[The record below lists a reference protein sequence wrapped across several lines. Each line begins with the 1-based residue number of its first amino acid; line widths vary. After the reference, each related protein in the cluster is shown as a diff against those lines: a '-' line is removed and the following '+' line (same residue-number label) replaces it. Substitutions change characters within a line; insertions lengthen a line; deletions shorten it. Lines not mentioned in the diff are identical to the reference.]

1 MRSALGNKDNKSGA
15 LTSPKLKEYSWLVF
29 SDEDM
34 EAESEKRIKK
44 AALLAAVVL
53 ALGAAVFAAVWAMDS
68 KDSPSLE
75 ELLRRR
81 DEPHDAELSL
91 EMEYRGL
98 RLEKD
103 MTLEV
108 SPQEVTAE
116 RAEAL
121 FDACEAWIMERQ
133 SEGLCFPEEGPGG
146 VIISWQNSDFSYI
159 GIDGPQERSFIA
171 QLGAGEYSRVSE
183 FSVLLDPSEEDYL
196 RSMEAAAEKLREEL
210 GRNGEGE
217 SLALP
222 PEEDGVELGW
232 SAAAKKAPAAVLAL
246 AAFAALFIW
255 MGRNDP
261 LERMMKKRKRS
272 FENELPNMIFRMILF
287 LNAGLIAESAFSQL
301 VEQTRESI
309 QPLYRAMRDIKAA
322 SLKKN
327 VSFVSELSDYAGS
340 SGCPELVRFAAMA
353 EEHAGRGSEL
363 ADKLE
368 KERLQMRSARV
379 LGARAKV
386 KEAETRLCFP
396 LVLLLLAL
404 ILITASPSFL
414 AM

>member
-1 MRSALGNKDNKSGA
+1 
-15 LTSPKLKEYSWLVF
+15 
-29 SDEDM
+29 M
-34 EAESEKRIKK
+34 EAESEKRIRK
-44 AALLAAVVL
+44 AALLAAAVLVLGVVL
-53 ALGAAVFAAVWAMDS
+53 FAAVWAADL

-75 ELLRRR
+75 ELLKREEEPR
-81 DEPHDAELSL
+81 DAGITL

-98 RLEKD
+98 SLEKD
-103 MTLEV
+103 LTIEI

-121 FDACEAWIMERQ
+121 FDACEDWIRERQ

-159 GIDGPQERSFIA
+159 GIDGPQEQCFIA

-196 RSMEAAAEKLREEL
+196 RSMEAAAERLREEL
-210 GRNGEGE
+210 GRNAEGE
-217 SLALP
+217 SLELPSEEGGLALS
-222 PEEDGVELGW
+222 W
-232 SAAAKKAPAAVLAL
+232 RAAARKAPAALL
-246 AAFAALFIW
+246 AFAALGALFVW
-255 MGRNDP
+255 QSRNDP

-272 FENELPNMIFRMILF
+272 FENELPNMIFRMILL

-301 VEQTRESI
+301 VEQTRGSS

-327 VSFVSELSDYAGS
+327 VPFVNELSYYAGN
-340 SGCPELVRFAAMA
+340 SGSPDLMRFASMA

-368 KERLQMRSARV
+368 KERLQMRSARM